1 MSALQSV
8 YELLMKMEKSAYSNI
23 ALSSALNSS
32 TLSQQDKRLVSRLF
46 YGVIERKI
54 TLDYIVSRYSKKPA
68 EKLDREV
75 LIILRMGLYQLLY
88 MDKTPD
94 NAAVNGSV
102 ELVKANRKSS
112 ASGFVN
118 AVLRSFIR
126 DGKKIEYPTDKI
138 QRLSVENSCP
148 VWLVKKLITE
158 YGEENTVS
166 LIRLDGAPP
175 PVAVRVNTTL
185 ITSEELIK
193 RLADEGISAEICSIL
208 PNCLFLHETGAV
220 ENLSAFKEGFFHV
233 QDISSQL
240 CAEALGAASGEVVL
254 DMCSAPGGKSFTVAE
269 IMGNNGSLFAYE
281 LHKKRADLVSEGASR
296 LKLDIIHAAEN
307 NAAEYSDKIP
317 TADKILCD
325 VPCSGLGVIRRKPE
339 IKYKDKK
346 ELECLPEIQLSI
358 LETSAKYLKDGGE
371 LVYSTCSV
379 SRKENDEVVDK
390 FLKRNPQF
398 TEISFLENIGKP
410 FGNGRATIFPKDF
423 GSDGFFICKFR
434 KQK

>member
-32 TLSQQDKRLVSRLF
+32 SLSGQDKRLVSRLF

-54 TLDYIVSRYSKKPA
+54 TLDHIVSKYSKKPP

-75 LIILRMGLYQLLY
+75 LTVLRIGLYQLLY

-126 DGKKIEYPTDKI
+126 DGKKIEYPKDKV

-148 VWLVKKLITE
+148 VWLVDKLILE
-158 YGEENTVS
+158 YGEENAVS
-166 LIRLDGAPP
+166 LIKLDSNPP
-175 PVAVRVNTTL
+175 PAAVRVNTTL
-185 ITSEELIK
+185 TTTDKLIK
-193 RLADEGISAEICSIL
+193 CLADEGVTANLCSIL
-208 PNCLFLHETGAV
+208 PNCLFLNGTGAI
-220 ENLSAFKEGFFHV
+220 ESLTAFKEGLFHV
-233 QDISSQL
+233 QDLSSQL
-240 CAEALGAASGEVVL
+240 CAEALGAVSGDVVL
-254 DMCSAPGGKSFTVAE
+254 DMCSAPGGKSFTIAE
-269 IMGNNGSLFAYE
+269 IMENKGSLFAYE
-281 LHKKRADLVSEGASR
+281 LHKKRADLVSKGASR
-296 LKLDIIHAAEN
+296 LKLDIISAAEN
-307 NAAEYSDKIP
+307 NASVYSDKIQM
-317 TADKILCD
+317 ADKILCD

-339 IKYKDKK
+339 IKYKNEA
-346 ELECLPEIQLSI
+346 ELERLPEIQLSI
-358 LETSAKYLKDGGE
+358 LETSSKYLKDGGE

-379 SRKENDEVVDK
+379 SRSENDEVVDR

-398 TEISFLENIGKP
+398 KEIPFLENIGGP
-410 FGNGRATIFPKDF
+410 FGTGRATVFPKDF